1 MGRTKDTPKLIVE
14 EDDNP
19 TVVEL
24 AEEYCK
30 LIEKR
35 NALLEDPIFAQVT
48 EMETKLKAELVKDF
62 GRDSILELRT
72 PTYTVEV
79 GPCAK
84 AARKIKNMARVFK
97 LLGEKNFLAICKIN
111 IGDLERNVAPKILK
125 NLLTQ
130 DNGYLE
136 KRDIKFHLRSE
147 DE

>member
-1 MGRTKDTPKLIVE
+1 MGRTKETPKHIVE
-14 EDDNP
+14 CDANRD
-19 TVVEL
+19 VCEL

-30 LIEKR
+30 LVEQR
-35 NALLEDPIFAQVT
+35 NAVLENPIFAQVS
-48 EMETKLKAELVKDF
+48 EMEAKLKAKLVEDF

-72 PTYTVEV
+72 TTFTVEV

-97 LLGEKNFLAICKIN
+97 LLGEKNFLQICKIN
-111 IGDLERNVAPKILK
+111 IGELEKHVAPNILK
-125 NLLTQ
+125 RLLTS